1 MSASSTPRGIVIGVD
16 GSPEA
21 QVAVEWAARE
31 AVLHAVPLTLVTVEP
46 GQQPRTWYEISVA
59 SELAEISARHTR
71 EILAKATAAA
81 EHAAAEA
88 GPLTIGEHVGEGNV
102 VSTLVELSADA
113 DMLVVG
119 SRGLGKVGRVLL
131 GSVSTGL
138 LQHSRCPVAIIH
150 DTQKARPDATA
161 PVVVGV
167 DGSPAS
173 ERAVAI
179 AFEEAARR
187 RVELVAMHACS
198 DPTILAFP
206 NQQGAPGVNDAG
218 AVLTEQLA
226 GWLDRYPGVQVR
238 QVVVHD
244 RPADKLLEL
253 AESAQLLV
261 VGSHGRGG
269 FTGMLLGSVSSTVAQ
284 SARVPVIVA
293 RQA

>member
-1 MSASSTPRGIVIGVD
+1 MSASSTRRGIIVGVD

-21 QVAVEWAARE
+21 TVAVEWAARE
-31 AVLHAVPLTLVTVEP
+31 AILHEVALTLVNVSP
-46 GQQPRTWYEISVA
+46 DRQPKTWYEISVA
-59 SELAEISARHTR
+59 SELAEISDQRTR
-71 EILAKATAAA
+71 EILAQATAAA
-81 EHAAAEA
+81 EQATADA
-88 GPLTIGEHVGEGNV
+88 GPLTISEHVGEGNV
-102 VSTLVELSADA
+102 VSTLVELSKDA
-113 DMLVVG
+113 DMVVVG

-131 GSVSTGL
+131 GSVSAGL
-138 LQHSRCPVAIIH
+138 LNHCQCPVAVIH
-150 DTQKARPDATA
+150 DTANARPDAAA

-187 RVELVAMHACS
+187 RVEVVAMHACS
-198 DPTILAFP
+198 DPTMLAFP
-206 NQQGAPGVNDAG
+206 NQQSTPAADD
-218 AVLTEQLA
+218 VLTEQLA
-226 GWLDRYPGVQVR
+226 GWRDRHPDVEVR

-253 AESAQLLV
+253 AETAQLVV

-269 FTGMLLGSVSSTVAQ
+269 FTGMLLGSVSSAVAQ

-293 RQA
+293 RHSPA